1 MPKKGSDGRDATAQQ
16 KYECP
21 AKVQGAPL
29 LIAIA
34 IDQNA
39 SVNAE

>member
-1 MPKKGSDGRDATAQQ
+1 MAGAPPHNKNMNALQ
-16 KYECP
+16 
-21 AKVQGAPL
+21 KVQGAPL